1 MKLSLQKEKVDQAIS
16 YLNEGFADAWLIYAS
31 ESSDPC
37 LPLVPGVATVGPG
50 IFLFTADQGS
60 YAICSSI
67 DAQDIEES
75 GVFNQ
80 VIKHPGSLEE
90 SLQEL
95 MNELALKKVALNYSV
110 EEPLADGL
118 TTGRYRWLIKVFE
131 KLDPLEL
138 VSSEP
143 FLTKLR
149 SIKSATEL
157 QNIQQAVDDTIDIYD
172 AVFAKLKPGLTEKQ
186 AGDLFVA
193 EMLKRDLVNGIDRT
207 PSRPI
212 VMKNNI
218 AHRPPSDSV
227 IEPGDL
233 VIFDFSTVFNGYV
246 SDIARTVYF
255 LKEGETEAP
264 QRIRDTFETIY
275 EAISKCK
282 EAMNPGKQGVEIDA
296 IARNLYIERSY
307 PEISHATGHQIGQD
321 VHDGGV
327 LLGPAWKRYGS
338 SPYGELEAGMVFTI
352 EPTIFMEDGIH
363 FIVEENVV
371 ITDNGAEW
379 LSRRQDQLISIPWR
393 RGS

>member
-1 MKLSLQKEKVDQAIS
+1 MSLQKEKVDQAVS
-16 YLNEGFADAWLIYAS
+16 YLKEGFADAWLIYAS

-50 IFLFTADQGS
+50 IFLFTASKGS

-75 GVFNQ
+75 GIFDEVVKISN
-80 VIKHPGSLEE
+80 SLEE

-95 MNELALKKVALNYSV
+95 LEGLYLEKIALNYSL

-118 TTGRYRWLIKVFE
+118 TTGRYRWLTNALNDFQ
-131 KLDPLEL
+131 PLEL

-149 SIKSATEL
+149 SIKSETEL
-157 QNIQQAVDDTIDIYD
+157 QYIQQAVNDTVEIYD
-172 AVFAKLKPGLTEKQ
+172 AVFKKLRPGLTEKE
-186 AGDLFVA
+186 AGDLFVQ
-193 EMLKRDLVNGIDRT
+193 EMLARDLVNGVDRT

-218 AHRPPSDSV
+218 AHRPPGDSV
-227 IEPGDL
+227 IIPGDL
-233 VIFDFSTVFNGYV
+233 VIFDFSTEYNGYV

-255 LKEGETEAP
+255 LKEGEKEAP
-264 QRIRDTFETIY
+264 VKVMDTFKTIH
-275 EAISKCK
+275 EAITRCK
-282 EAMNPGKQGVEIDA
+282 NLMAPGKKGHEIDEV
-296 IARNLYIERSY
+296 ARTYYMDRGY
-307 PEISHATGHQIGQD
+307 PDITHATGHQIGRD

-327 LLGPAWKRYGS
+327 LLGPLWKRYGA
-338 SPYGELEAGMVFTI
+338 SPYGELESGMVFTI
-352 EPTIFMEDGIH
+352 EPTIFMENGIH

-371 ITDNGAEW
+371 ITDAGAEW
-379 LSRRQDQLISIPWR
+379 LSQRQEQLISIPWR
-393 RGS
+393 GEQ

>member
-1 MKLSLQKEKVDQAIS
+1 MKLSLQIEKVNQAIS

-50 IFLFTADQGS
+50 VFLFTANQGS

-75 GVFNQ
+75 GVFDE
-80 VIKHPGSLEE
+80 VVKHSNSLEE
-90 SLQEL
+90 SLQQL
-95 MNELALKKVALNYSV
+95 MESLELKKIALNYSL

-118 TTGRYRWLIKVFE
+118 TTGRYRWLMNVFARLE
-131 KLDPLEL
+131 SLEL

-157 QNIQQAVDDTIDIYD
+157 QYIQQAVDDTIDIYD
-172 AVFAKLKPGLTEKQ
+172 AVFAKLKPGLTEKE
-186 AGDLFVA
+186 AGDLFVE
-193 EMLKRDLVNGIDRT
+193 EMLARDLVNGIDRT

-233 VIFDFSTVFNGYV
+233 VIFDFSTEFNGYV

-255 LKEGETEAP
+255 LKEGEIKAP
-264 QRIRDTFETIY
+264 EHIIDTFNTIH
-275 EAISKCK
+275 EAITNCK
-282 EAMNPGKQGVEIDA
+282 EAMKPGKKGQEIDA
-296 IARNLYIERSY
+296 VARNLYIERAY
-307 PEISHATGHQIGQD
+307 PEISHATGHQIGRD

-338 SPYGELEAGMVFTI
+338 SPHGELEAGMVFTI
-352 EPTIFMEDGIH
+352 EPTIFMEEGVH

-371 ITDNGAEW
+371 ITDSGAEW

-393 RGS
+393 REA